1 MYLPKAD
8 IYNLLKTLG
17 YGVSQAQ
24 PTVFNELPY
33 LTFRVIGNDNS
44 LFLDNSIAFQNV
56 EVQIDIWADTS
67 VEASEILSKVEEK
80 MRSDFYNMTY
90 SADVPNIDNIF
101 HVVSR
106 FSKKI

>member
-17 YGVSQAQ
+17 YGVSQTQ
-24 PTVFNELPY
+24 STVFNELPY
-33 LTFRVIGNDNS
+33 LTFRVIGNDSS

-90 SADVPNIDNIF
+90 SADVPNIDNTF